1 MEQHINVETRELP
14 MHSQQPLEQLA
25 VNCYVYILQHIQKVV
40 KQLTANIY
48 IFFRGTKQMG
58 KNKVKVTGFRIE
70 DETILDKLNIIA
82 KNNCRTRN
90 KEVEYALKQYVQKYE
105 SQNGAINIKNNI
117 TIGDNNNGNININQ
131 GDNNNGANNT
141 TINNK

>member
-1 MEQHINVETRELP
+1 
-14 MHSQQPLEQLA
+14 
-25 VNCYVYILQHIQKVV
+25 
-40 KQLTANIY
+40 
-48 IFFRGTKQMG
+48 MG

-105 SQNGAINIKNNI
+105 SQNGTINIKNEINI
-117 TIGDNNNGNININQ
+117 ENYNNGNININQ
-131 GDNNNGANNT
+131 GDYNNGSHNGNS
-141 TINNK
+141 N